1 MVFLTG
7 QEEVER
13 AVRLLKE
20 HANLIE
26 QANKKEKMLI
36 LPMYGCLPHYEQLK
50 VFRRAPD
57 GYRKVVV
64 ATNVAETSITI
75 PGIVHG
81 EIRSWQKTFCNL
93 FPFLVID
100 CGFVK
105 LKWFNNET
113 HTDSLMILPVSL
125 ASANQRAG
133 RAGRVKS
140 GKVYR

>member
-1 MVFLTG
+1 MRYNSNNKNLIFLEPVPCYVQATVDVVLKINSIKEQGDVLAFLTG

-26 QANKKEKMLI
+26 QANKKEKMLV
-36 LPMYGCLPHYEQLK
+36 LPMYGGLPHFEQLK

-57 GYRKVVV
+57 GYRKIVI

-81 EIRSWQKTFCNL
+81 ETNIQ
-93 FPFLVID
+93 
-100 CGFVK
+100 
-105 LKWFNNET
+105 E
-113 HTDSLMILPVSL
+113 
-125 ASANQRAG
+125 
-133 RAGRVKS
+133 KS
-140 GKVYR
+140 QIYNGW